1 MELLFLGTGSG
12 IPSKQRNVSSI
23 ALKLLNERN
32 EVWLFDC
39 GEATQHQILR
49 TSLKVRKIN
58 KIFITHLHGDH
69 IFGLPGL
76 LSSRTSYGDAQ
87 PLTLYGPKG
96 IRNFVTTAL
105 KVSRSYTN
113 YPLNFVEFE
122 KPGIIFEDDQVS
134 VSIDKL
140 KHGIDSYGFRIEEK
154 DKPGTL
160 LVEKLKA
167 DQVPE
172 GPVYGK
178 IKSGQEV
185 VLDDGR
191 VLDPKDYLGPTIK
204 GYSLAILGDT
214 RPCPNAVKLAK
225 GVDLLVH
232 EATFRHVDK
241 DLARSYHHST
251 SVEAAKIA
259 KEAGVK
265 QLLLTHISSRY
276 LGKEIKELEEE
287 AQSVFPKSKAMSDLY
302 EWQVKE

>member
-122 KPGIIFEDDQVS
+122 QPGIIFEDDQVS

-140 KHGIDSYGFRIEEK
+140 KHGIDSYGFRIVEK

-178 IKSGQEV
+178 LKSGQEV
-185 VLDDGR
+185 ILDDGR
-191 VLDPKDYLGPTIK
+191 VLNPKDYLGPTIK

-287 AQSVFPKSKAMSDLY
+287 AQSIFSKSKAMSDLY
-302 EWQVKE
+302 EWQVKK